1 LTQLEGADRVST
13 DVNPDPPAKPGVSPA
28 VIAAG
33 AVAVLALVGFLGY
46 QALTPKIYAPPMP
59 ANYKPDPAAQAFK
72 TWAQQKYRES
82 GGDWTK
88 LSPEDQK
95 KFMDAGRGKGQSLFE
110 SFKS

>member
-1 LTQLEGADRVST
+1 MTATGPVWPRHSASLRSLACPSSVTRTQPAGLTQLEGADRVST

-72 TWAQQKYRES
+72 TWAQQK
-82 GGDWTK
+82 
-88 LSPEDQK
+88 
-95 KFMDAGRGKGQSLFE
+95 
-110 SFKS
+110 